1 MGTRATMNCL
11 QKALMSATWLTG
23 AWLSFWGLPWAVVV
37 EKSEIFWKTIL
48 ENYGEGTFGQIFF
61 RSRHGG
67 DFVGLTSK
75 LPYIKGLG
83 CEAVWISPIFQNGN
97 NSYHQFLR
105 LQAGGVL
112 SRMNIRFLL
121 AFLEDF
127 WCAKVRHAWLHI
139 VRQEIGNSTRTTG
152 LDQCCAQLGDV
163 CHCWCSHLRTAMWL
177 TSFLVILR
185 GWQILFDSD
194 SDRPFLSG
202 GYESH
207 GQWVL
212 LLGISER
219 TSSLE
224 VSRRGWSPW
233 VWIEIPQ
240 GARENSY
247 CFFWKDWGGIWRVL
261 TWDRK
266 HSLKKKL
273 LKKWCDRSK
282 YWGGAWVF

>member
-163 CHCWCSHLRTAMWL
+163 CHCWCSHLRIKFENRFLDILNEQQCDWQAFWWSWGVGKFCLILILIDHFCQVVMNHMGNEFYFSGYQSGQAPWRFHEEDGLREYELKFRKEPGRIL
-177 TSFLVILR
+177 TVSFGKIGGHLE
-185 GWQILFDSD
+185 GFD
-194 SDRPFLSG
+194 
-202 GYESH
+202 
-207 GQWVL
+207 
-212 LLGISER
+212 LG
-219 TSSLE
+219 SST
-224 VSRRGWSPW
+224 
-233 VWIEIPQ
+233 
-240 GARENSY
+240 
-247 CFFWKDWGGIWRVL
+247 FF
-261 TWDRK
+261 
-266 HSLKKKL
+266 
-273 LKKWCDRSK
+273 
-282 YWGGAWVF
+282 